1 MENENK
7 ILNVSEKK
15 HVSMKEM
22 LIFLIGTFLMTT
34 ITGVVNGYRQA
45 YLVDVLVL
53 DPGHI
58 ATINAICSVLG
69 FVLSLV
75 ITIIVD
81 RTPKPGKPKFKNL
94 VKFWS
99 IPFGITSVLLF
110 YTPDPILKNAFL
122 SIAYLVSIQ
131 MIYNLASGLAGHLN
145 SIAVVISPNNKER
158 DDIISYRGIV
168 NAIGNSAPLV
178 VLLVAG
184 AITDDEGLQ
193 YLGTSILCSVVGVIF
208 MLLGAKMA
216 QERVTYSSEKQ
227 NPLLGFK
234 DIIKNKY
241 ALIVVLSE
249 FLKAFRKIASYM
261 GVFLAAALLGSK
273 SKYILFSL
281 PTGIGTFVG
290 MMIVKIL
297 LNKFNSKQIYI
308 ASGIYSLIAN
318 TVAFG
323 IGYLYFTTGA
333 TYLQIIFVITLFL
346 IGLQFGASNLLPSLF
361 QADILEDL
369 EVKTHKRLDASLGF
383 ICGLGST
390 VSSSIAST
398 LAPLILLATSS
409 ISIIGYVQPEE
420 GVYPEQSMETKL
432 WLLFFYTVVHGIM
445 MFLGGLPFFLYKLT
459 GKTKQEVHE
468 AALAYRLS
476 IENEKKEAAE
486 VSASAAEEAEAIIES
501 EV

>member
-1 MENENK
+1 MESTNAIK
-7 ILNVSEKK
+7 TPTEKK
-15 HVSMKEM
+15 YVSMKEM
-22 LIFLIGTFLMTT
+22 LIFLIGTFLLTT

-53 DPGHI
+53 HPNSI
-58 ATINAICSVLG
+58 ATVNAVCSVLG
-69 FVLSLV
+69 FILNLVLTLY
-75 ITIIVD
+75 ID

-94 VKFWS
+94 VKVWS
-99 IPFGITSVLLF
+99 IPFGISAVLLF
-110 YTPDPILKNAFL
+110 YTPNVLLKNTFMT
-122 SIAYLVSIQ
+122 IAYLISIQ
-131 MIYNLASGLAGHLN
+131 MIYNLAGLAGQLN
-145 SIAVVISPNNKER
+145 SIAVVISPNTKER
-158 DDIISYRGIV
+158 DDILSYRGIV
-168 NAIGNSAPLV
+168 NAVGNSAPLV
-178 VLLVAG
+178 ILLVAG
-184 AITDDEGLQ
+184 AITKDEGLQ
-193 YLGTSILCSVVGVIF
+193 YLGTSILCSLVGVIF
-208 MLLGAKMA
+208 MLLAANVTK
-216 QERVTYSSEKQ
+216 ERITYSSEKV

-290 MMIVKIL
+290 MMIVKVL
-297 LNKFNSKQIYI
+297 LKKFNSKQIYI
-308 ASGIYSLIAN
+308 ASGVYSLVAN

-333 TYLQIIFVITLFL
+333 SYLQIIFVITLFL
-346 IGLQFGASNLLPSLF
+346 IGLQFGASNLLPSMF

-383 ICGLGST
+383 VCSFGST
-390 VSSSIAST
+390 ISSSIAST
-398 LAPLILLATSS
+398 LAPLILLASSS

-420 GVYPEQSMETKL
+420 GVYPEQSMSTKL

-459 GKTKQEVHE
+459 GKTREEVHQ
-468 AALAYRLS
+468 AALEYRQSLEGTGESS
-476 IENEKKEAAE
+476 IA
-486 VSASAAEEAEAIIES
+486 VAEAVIEGEDTVTS
-501 EV
+501 AE

>member
-1 MENENK
+1 MENSNK
-7 ILNVSEKK
+7 IAGVSEKK
-15 HVSMKEM
+15 YVSMKEM
-22 LIFLIGTFLMTT
+22 LVFLIGTFLMTT

-53 DPGHI
+53 DPEVI
-58 ATINAICSVLG
+58 AAINGICSVLG

-75 ITIIVD
+75 LTIIVD

-99 IPFGITSVLLF
+99 IPFGICAVLLF
-110 YTPDPILKNAFL
+110 YTPSPILKSASL

-131 MIYNLASGLAGHLN
+131 MVYNIASGLAGHLN

-158 DDIISYRGIV
+158 DDVISYRGIV
-168 NAIGNSAPLV
+168 NAVGNSAPLV

-184 AITDDEGLQ
+184 AITDNEGLQ
-193 YLGTSILCSVVGVIF
+193 YLGTSILCSIVGVIF
-208 MLLGAKMA
+208 MLLAAKMT
-216 QERVTYSSEKQ
+216 QERIKYSDKRE
-227 NPLLGFK
+227 NPFLGFK

-290 MMIVKIL
+290 MMIVKAL
-297 LNKFNSKQIYI
+297 LNKFNSKQLYI
-308 ASGIYSLIAN
+308 ASGIYSLVAN
-318 TVAFG
+318 IVAFG
-323 IGYLYFTTGA
+323 IGYVYFTTGA
-333 TYLQIIFVITLFL
+333 SYLQIIFVITLFL

-390 VSSSIAST
+390 VSNSIAQT
-398 LAPLILLATSS
+398 LAPLVLLATSS

-420 GVYPEQSMETKL
+420 GVYPEQSMETKI

-459 GKTKQEVHE
+459 GKTKEEVHQ
-468 AALAYRLS
+468 AAVEYRLS
-476 IENEKKEAAE
+476 LEKEKEQE
-486 VSASAAEEAEAIIES
+486 TASFANSEAIIES
-501 EV
+501 EE

>member
-1 MENENK
+1 MESTNTIKNPE
-7 ILNVSEKK
+7 EKK
-15 HVSMKEM
+15 YVSMKEM
-22 LIFLIGTFLMTT
+22 IVFLIGTFLLTT

-53 DPGHI
+53 HPNSI
-58 ATINAICSVLG
+58 ATVNAICSVLG
-69 FVLSLV
+69 FILNLVLTLY
-75 ITIIVD
+75 ID

-94 VKFWS
+94 VKVWA
-99 IPFGITSVLLF
+99 IPFGISAVLLF
-110 YTPDPILKNAFL
+110 YTPSVFLKNTFL
-122 SIAYLVSIQ
+122 TIAYLISIQ
-131 MIYNLASGLAGHLN
+131 MIYNLASLAGQLN
-145 SIAVVISPNNKER
+145 SIAVVISPNTKER
-158 DDIISYRGIV
+158 DDILSYRGIV

-184 AITDDEGLQ
+184 AITKDEGLQ
-193 YLGTSILCSVVGVIF
+193 YLGTSILCSLVGVIF
-208 MLLGAKMA
+208 MLLAANMAK
-216 QERVTYSSEKQ
+216 ERITYSSEKV

-290 MMIVKIL
+290 MMIVKVL
-297 LNKFNSKQIYI
+297 LKKFNSKQIYI
-308 ASGIYSLIAN
+308 ASGVYSLVAN

-333 TYLQIIFVITLFL
+333 AYLQIIFVITLFL
-346 IGLQFGASNLLPSLF
+346 IGLQFGASNLLPSMF

-383 ICGLGST
+383 VCSFGST
-390 VSSSIAST
+390 ISSSIANT
-398 LAPLILLATSS
+398 IAPLILLATSS

-420 GVYPEQSMETKL
+420 GVYPEQSMSTKL
-432 WLLFFYTVVHGIM
+432 RLLFFYTVVHGIM

-459 GKTKQEVHE
+459 GETREEVHQ
-468 AALAYRLS
+468 AALEYRRSLES
-476 IENEKKEAAE
+476 EENNAA
-486 VSASAAEEAEAIIES
+486 VAEAIIEGEDAVTS
-501 EV
+501 AE

>member
-1 MENENK
+1 MESTNTIKNPE
-7 ILNVSEKK
+7 EKK
-15 HVSMKEM
+15 YVSMKEM
-22 LIFLIGTFLMTT
+22 IVFLIGTFLLTT

-53 DPGHI
+53 HPNSI
-58 ATINAICSVLG
+58 ATVNAVCSVLG
-69 FVLSLV
+69 FILNLVLTLY
-75 ITIIVD
+75 ID

-94 VKFWS
+94 VKVWA
-99 IPFGITSVLLF
+99 IPFGISAVLLF
-110 YTPDPILKNAFL
+110 YTPNLFLKNTFL
-122 SIAYLVSIQ
+122 TIAYLISIQ
-131 MIYNLASGLAGHLN
+131 MIYNLASLAGQLN
-145 SIAVVISPNNKER
+145 SIAVVISPNTKER
-158 DDIISYRGIV
+158 DDILSYRGIV

-184 AITDDEGLQ
+184 AITKDEGLQ
-193 YLGTSILCSVVGVIF
+193 YLGTSILCSLVGVIF
-208 MLLGAKMA
+208 MLLAANMAK
-216 QERVTYSSEKQ
+216 ERITYSSEKV

-290 MMIVKIL
+290 MMIVKVL
-297 LNKFNSKQIYI
+297 LKKFNSKQIYI
-308 ASGIYSLIAN
+308 ASGVYSLVAN

-333 TYLQIIFVITLFL
+333 AYLQIIFVITLFL
-346 IGLQFGASNLLPSLF
+346 IGLQFGASNLLPSMF

-383 ICGLGST
+383 VCSFGST
-390 VSSSIAST
+390 ISSSIANT
-398 LAPLILLATSS
+398 IAPLILLATSS

-420 GVYPEQSMETKL
+420 GVYPEQSMSTKL
-432 WLLFFYTVVHGIM
+432 RLLFFYTVVHGIM

-459 GKTKQEVHE
+459 GETREEVHQ
-468 AALAYRLS
+468 AALEYRRSLES
-476 IENEKKEAAE
+476 EDNNTA
-486 VSASAAEEAEAIIES
+486 VAEAIIEGEDAVTS
-501 EV
+501 AE

>member
-1 MENENK
+1 MESTNTIKNPE
-7 ILNVSEKK
+7 EKK
-15 HVSMKEM
+15 YVSMKEM
-22 LIFLIGTFLMTT
+22 IVFLIGTFLLTT

-53 DPGHI
+53 HPNSI
-58 ATINAICSVLG
+58 ATVNAICSVLG
-69 FVLSLV
+69 FILNLVLTLY
-75 ITIIVD
+75 ID

-94 VKFWS
+94 VKVWA
-99 IPFGITSVLLF
+99 IPFGISAVLLF
-110 YTPDPILKNAFL
+110 YTPSVFLKNTFL
-122 SIAYLVSIQ
+122 TIAYLISIQ
-131 MIYNLASGLAGHLN
+131 MIYNLASLAGQLN
-145 SIAVVISPNNKER
+145 SIAVVISPNTKER
-158 DDIISYRGIV
+158 DDILSYRGIV

-178 VLLVAG
+178 ILLVAG
-184 AITDDEGLQ
+184 AITKDEGLQ
-193 YLGTSILCSVVGVIF
+193 YLGTSILCSLVGVIF
-208 MLLGAKMA
+208 MLLAANMAK
-216 QERVTYSSEKQ
+216 ERITYSSEKV

-290 MMIVKIL
+290 MMIVKVL
-297 LNKFNSKQIYI
+297 LKKFNSKQIYI
-308 ASGIYSLIAN
+308 ASGVYSLVAN

-333 TYLQIIFVITLFL
+333 AYLQIIFVITLFL
-346 IGLQFGASNLLPSLF
+346 IGLQFGASNLLPSMF

-383 ICGLGST
+383 VCSFGST
-390 VSSSIAST
+390 ISSSIANT
-398 LAPLILLATSS
+398 IAPLILLATSS

-420 GVYPEQSMETKL
+420 GVYPEQSMSTKL
-432 WLLFFYTVVHGIM
+432 RLLFFYTVVHGIM

-459 GKTKQEVHE
+459 GETREEVHQ
-468 AALAYRLS
+468 AALEYRRSLES
-476 IENEKKEAAE
+476 EDNNTA
-486 VSASAAEEAEAIIES
+486 VAEAIIEGEDAVTS
-501 EV
+501 AE